1 MSDRD
6 KKLLGVLGVIGVLV
20 IGIFVVRGMGDSD
33 NPAPTTASPP
43 PTQAVAE
50 SAETGGSDAPA
61 ESRSRRSRRSPRK
74 MDSGDDQDRLE
85 DEPIVSNEDEDEPE
99 NRTARR
105 PKRPKRRSR
114 ANAGEDEEE
123 GQQEKKKEAYKPKP
137 MGAVEL

>member
-6 KKLLGVLGVIGVLV
+6 KKLLGVLGGIGVLV
-20 IGIFVVRGMGDSD
+20 VGIFVVRGMGNSD
-33 NPAPTTASPP
+33 NPAPSTASPP
-43 PTQAVAE
+43 PTQAVAAP
-50 SAETGGSDAPA
+50 AETGGSDAPA
-61 ESRSRRSRRSPRK
+61 ESRNRRSRRSPRK

-85 DEPIVSNEDEDEPE
+85 DEPVVSNEDEDEPE

-114 ANAGEDEEE
+114 VDAGDEEEE
-123 GQQEKKKEAYKPKP
+123 GQQETKKKEYKPRP